1 MSDNG
6 ETARAVMRLAHE
18 RPEWIA
24 ALRAACV
31 TARTAEDFSGDFAGS
46 WVLDELERQ
55 DGTRWLPGLRTL
67 ATYGLIEKAGPSTR
81 GGRRAYYRMPDRQG
95 VERALEELVRRS
107 AGVAAKS
114 VVDGP
119 TVTVI
124 YGSREAEV
132 GITEGSRID
141 LMRQAAVALFGLPD
155 EPGVY
160 VLRRAADGNPLDD
173 LALARTYR
181 LKAGERL
188 VLELRP

>member
-1 MSDNG
+1 MGDHD

-31 TARTAEDFSGDFAGS
+31 TARTAEDFSGDFAGA

-55 DGTRWLPGLRTL
+55 NGTRWLPGLRTL
-67 ATYGLIEKAGPSTR
+67 ATYGLIEKSGPSTR

-95 VERALEELVRRS
+95 VEMALAELARRT
-107 AGVAAKS
+107 AGAAPKLVAG
-114 VVDGP
+114 GP
-119 TVTVI
+119 AVTVI
-124 YGSREAEV
+124 YGTREVEV

-141 LMRQAAVALFGLPD
+141 LIRQSAVAALELPD
-155 EPGVY
+155 GSAAY
-160 VLRRAADGNPLDD
+160 VLRRAADVDPLDD

-181 LKAGERL
+181 LRAGERL
-188 VLELRP
+188 MLEPRP